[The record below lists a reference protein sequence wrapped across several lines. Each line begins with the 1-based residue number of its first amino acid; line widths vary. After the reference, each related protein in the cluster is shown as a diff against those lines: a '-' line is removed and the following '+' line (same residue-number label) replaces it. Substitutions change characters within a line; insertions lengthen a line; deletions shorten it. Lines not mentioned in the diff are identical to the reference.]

1 MAAAY
6 QRVSVLLQRQQL
18 VAATLETP
26 PHSPAAYVKMVPVGL
41 LHYREEGEH
50 EEVSLILILFYILLF
65 S

>member
-1 MAAAY
+1 
-6 QRVSVLLQRQQL
+6 VLLQRQQL